1 MEGDSSGYP
10 SNVKEPGGGKPD
22 YSLEVDRVVCI
33 SCLNRGFQALG
44 RKSVF
49 PDKPPVDTR
58 DTCPTVYEGLGV
70 NGFYCVR
77 WGDELNGDL
86 HSR

>member
-10 SNVKEPGGGKPD
+10 SNVKEQGGEKPD
-22 YSLEVDRVVCI
+22 YSLGVDRVVCI
-33 SCLNRGFQALG
+33 PCLDQGFQVSG

-58 DTCPTVYEGLGV
+58 DTFPTVYEGSGV
-70 NGFYCVR
+70 NSFHCV
-77 WGDELNGDL
+77 
-86 HSR
+86 

>member
-10 SNVKEPGGGKPD
+10 SNVKEQGGGKPD
-22 YSLEVDRVVCI
+22 YSFGVDGVVCI
-33 SCLNRGFQALG
+33 PRLDRGFQALG

-49 PDKPPVDTR
+49 PDKSPIDARDTR
-58 DTCPTVYEGLGV
+58 PTVYEGSGV
-70 NGFYCVR
+70 NGFHCMR
-77 WGDELNGDL
+77 RDDELDWDL